1 MLKISAT
8 IVARTLRF
16 FVENLTVV
24 PGGRAAIHTFYLPQ
38 NTIYF
43 TIYYRMTVIKS
54 IINRHNKSRSTFS
67 IWLRDSKSLT
77 IRLLGKCLF
86 ACRSWSRGRAEHAGS
101 TLTDW
106 ISPSSLPSH
115 RECACI
121 SVYVLVSVELHK
133 MLASVVCS
141 TPRRGCVQCCPYRHL
156 CVGSGIWFWNRKYL
170 TSY

>member
-54 IINRHNKSRSTFS
+54 IINRHNKTFD
-67 IWLRDSKSLT
+67 LHLVYDSEIAK
-77 IRLLGKCLF
+77 
-86 ACRSWSRGRAEHAGS
+86 A
-101 TLTDW
+101 
-106 ISPSSLPSH
+106 
-115 RECACI
+115 
-121 SVYVLVSVELHK
+121 
-133 MLASVVCS
+133 
-141 TPRRGCVQCCPYRHL
+141 VQ
-156 CVGSGIWFWNRKYL
+156 
-170 TSY
+170 